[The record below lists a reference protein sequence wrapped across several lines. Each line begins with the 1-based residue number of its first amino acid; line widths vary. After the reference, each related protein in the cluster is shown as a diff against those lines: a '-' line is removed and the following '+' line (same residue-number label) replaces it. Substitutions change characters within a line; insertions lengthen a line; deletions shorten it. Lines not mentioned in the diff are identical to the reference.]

1 VPVAALRSL
10 ILAVRF
16 LELCALAAIGYWG
29 FRTAEGVM
37 KWVLGIGTPVLVAV
51 LWAMFVAPGSTAPGT
66 LRVAVV
72 VAVFGTAAAAL
83 YVREHG
89 GLALIFVVV
98 VIVNP
103 ILDLVSA

>member
-1 VPVAALRSL
+1 VPAAALRSL
-10 ILAVRF
+10 ILAVHF
-16 LELCALAAIGYWG
+16 LLELCALAAIGYWG
-29 FRTAEGVM
+29 FRTAEGAM
-37 KWVLGIGTPVLVAV
+37 KWVLGIGTPLAAV
-51 LWAMFVAPGSTAPGT
+51 LWAMFVAPGSTAPVA

-72 VAVFGTAAAAL
+72 VAVFGSAAAAL